1 MNKSE
6 FNIYKLFIHFVLL
19 ESFDSTT
26 ESICFSNFDYLQC
39 YDSPSSP
46 TSSLHFPPGIL
57 YGKKLPIL
65 PEEEEVTGETGGKGV
80 KFNEAEKQ
88 DLEERR
94 EEMKGTKGGNIAE
107 VEKDEKKGNKDEMR
121 GNIQERCGR
130 DEVGRRIQEGR
141 RREDRGR
148 RSGWMRLWGGK
159 ERKKSYVCKFCGASF
174 NKPCA
179 LGGHVSK
186 LHKGKSLFYQ
196 QRKEKRMMREMER
209 KRNSYLKH
217 ICG

>member
-1 MNKSE
+1 MH
-6 FNIYKLFIHFVLL
+6 KLFINFILL
-19 ESFDSTT
+19 GSFDSTT

-46 TSSLHFPPGIL
+46 SSSLQFPQGVL

-65 PEEEEVTGETGGKGV
+65 PE
-80 KFNEAEKQ
+80 
-88 DLEERR
+88 DEERR
-94 EEMKGTKGGNIAE
+94 KERGEKKEEEEEQSGETKEEIKAAEGGSKM
-107 VEKDEKKGNKDEMR
+107 EKECDEKTVR
-121 GNIQERCGR
+121 RR
-130 DEVGRRIQEGR
+130 DEVRGNKEEDYGRDQGGRRKEEGGR
-141 RREDRGR
+141 RREEKGR
-148 RSGWMRLWGGK
+148 RGGWMRFWGGK
-159 ERKKSYVCKFCGASF
+159 ERKKTYVCKFCGASF

>member
-1 MNKSE
+1 M
-6 FNIYKLFIHFVLL
+6 LFINFILL
-19 ESFDSTT
+19 GSFDSTT

-46 TSSLHFPPGIL
+46 ITSLLFPLGVL
-57 YGKKLPIL
+57 CGKKLPIL
-65 PEEEEVTGETGGKGV
+65 PEEDG
-80 KFNEAEKQ
+80 
-88 DLEERR
+88 
-94 EEMKGTKGGNIAE
+94 
-107 VEKDEKKGNKDEMR
+107 
-121 GNIQERCGR
+121 
-130 DEVGRRIQEGR
+130 GR
-141 RREDRGR
+141 RREREGKGEEEGQDGGRRKDEVKGVEGESNVGGRRDEKEGKKKEEVKGKEEEGGVRDEGRKTREDRGRRREEGGR
-148 RSGWMRLWGGK
+148 RSGWMRFWGGK
-159 ERKKSYVCKFCGASF
+159 ERKKSYICKFCGACF

-186 LHKGKSLFYQ
+186 LHKGKSIFYQ